1 MENSIKDIERRQC
14 GAVDTAYTITGPDQ
28 KIRLSGKKL
37 LTNGT
42 FKNELA
48 KFLLKEW
55 EKTNYQQI
63 FGGKTLFVSHG
74 GECLQYVPDEQ
85 QGITVSRPSYLQGDH
100 EEADTLIAFHVANVS
115 EAENAVVRA
124 SDTDELVILIG
135 AIGQQNEEDSS
146 LPDIIMDCG
155 IGNSRR

>member
-1 MENSIKDIERRQC
+1 M
-14 GAVDTAYTITGPDQ
+14 
-28 KIRLSGKKL
+28 
-37 LTNGT
+37 
-42 FKNELA
+42 
-48 KFLLKEW
+48 
-55 EKTNYQQI
+55 
-63 FGGKTLFVSHG
+63 FVSHG

-115 EAENAVVRA
+115 EAENVVVRA
-124 SDTDELVILIG
+124 FDTDVLVILIG

-155 IGNSRR
+155 IGNSRRYTNVTNIAEILEEHKPGLANALPGYHAFTGCDFTSAFYR